1 MAVVQISRIQIR
13 RGQANTGSGLPQ
25 LASGEMA
32 WAVDTQELYIGNG
45 SVAEGSPGVG
55 NTKVLTQ
62 NDISASGNFLDL
74 LEYSYRLDEIQ
85 TGPTATSPVIRTIQQ
100 RLDDRVSA
108 TEFGVIGDG
117 VADDTAAL
125 QRAINQLFVN
135 PTAQSYGTST
145 DAIKTRITLEL
156 PAGKYK
162 LTATLY
168 IPSYAA
174 IVGAGKEKTILSS
187 SVAGTAIQFVHDGYP
202 AAWDNSALT
211 QPRHILL
218 RGISVLVNNADQNIL
233 QLNSVSESRFEN
245 LYLGGTYSG
254 TFNANSKAIA
264 MTAFSDVVNCYHN
277 VFKDIKIYGCSYAVF
292 ARDDISE
299 NVFLDCIIANVRQG
313 YVFGFGANGSSTGQR
328 FGPRNTRI
336 ERNAF
341 GGVRQHAVYV
351 NLGSN
356 NIIRN
361 SNVSDS
367 GANGG
372 NVTFTQYPQ
381 IYFNTT
387 GNSAVE
393 ITSSRPAT
401 LANANFTV
409 PYVPEVAFASTA
421 GGKYESYVNRRFTL
435 AYNGS
440 SATPA
445 FRLPLSTNVSGV
457 PTGSIVYIIDY
468 SYKSTNNAFTRRGTI
483 TVSVYLG
490 TAPTYTPFVQLSD
503 EYDFAGNDT
512 SEKSIKLSFSAAL
525 LDAVG
530 ATYIGSPGQIP
541 SSLSILYLN
550 SLSTGGG
557 DSGSFSYTYKAIL

>member
-45 SVAEGSPGVG
+45 SVAEGAPGVG

-62 NDISASGNFLDL
+62 NDINASGNFLDL

-85 TGPTATSPVIRTIQQ
+85 TGPSATSPVIRTIQQ

-108 TEFGVIGDG
+108 TEFGAVGDG
-117 VADDTAAL
+117 IADDTAAL

-135 PTAQSYGTST
+135 PTSPSYGSST
-145 DAIKTRITLEL
+145 DAIRTRIILEL

-202 AAWDNSALT
+202 TAWNNSALT

-218 RGISVLVNNADQNIL
+218 KGISVLVNNADQNIL

-254 TFNANSKAIA
+254 TFNANSKGIA
-264 MTAFSDVVNCYHN
+264 MTAFSDTVNCYHN
-277 VFKDIKIYGCSYAVF
+277 IFEDVKIYGCSYAVF
-292 ARDDISE
+292 ARDDVSE
-299 NVFLDCIIANVRQG
+299 NVFLDCIISNVRQG
-313 YVFGFGANGSSTGQR
+313 YVFGFGANGSSIGQR

-341 GGVRQHAVYV
+341 GSVRQHAMYV

-361 SNVSDS
+361 SNVTDS
-367 GANGG
+367 GADGG
-372 NVTFTQYPQ
+372 NVSFTKYPQ

-393 ITSSRPAT
+393 ITSSRPST
-401 LANANFTV
+401 LANANLTV
-409 PYVPEVAFASTA
+409 PYVPEVAFAATA

-435 AYNGS
+435 ANVTS
-440 SATPA
+440 STLA
-445 FRLPLSTNVSGV
+445 FRLPLSCTVDGV
-457 PTGSIVYIIDY
+457 PNGSVVYVIDY
-468 SYKSTNNAFTRRGTI
+468 SYKSTNNAFTRRGTM
-483 TVSVYLG
+483 TVSVNVG
-490 TAPTYTPFVQLSD
+490 TSPTYVPFVQLSD
-503 EYDFAGNDT
+503 DYDFAGNDT
-512 SEKSIKLSFSAAL
+512 SEKSIKLSFTAAF

-530 ATYIGSPGQIP
+530 AVYIATPGQVP
-541 SSLSILYLN
+541 SSLGIYYINALA
-550 SLSTGGG
+550 G

>member
-45 SVAEGSPGVG
+45 SVAEGAPGVG

-62 NDISASGNFLDL
+62 NDISAAGNFLDL

-100 RLDDRVSA
+100 RLDDRVSV
-108 TEFGVIGDG
+108 TEFGAVGDG
-117 VADDTAAL
+117 VVDDTAAI

-135 PTAQSYGTST
+135 PTSQSYGTSS

-156 PAGKYK
+156 PAGKYR
-162 LTATLY
+162 LTSTLY
-168 IPSYAA
+168 IPSYAS
-174 IVGAGKEKTILSS
+174 IVGAGKEKTFLSS

-202 AAWDNSALT
+202 TAWDNSALT

-218 RGISVLVNNADQNIL
+218 KGISVLVNNADQNIL

-245 LYLGGTYSG
+245 IYLGGTFNG
-254 TFNANSKAIA
+254 TFNANSKGIA
-264 MTAFSDVVNCYHN
+264 MTAFSDTVNCYHN

-299 NVFLDCIIANVRQG
+299 NVFEDCIISNVRQG
-313 YVFGFGANGSSTGQR
+313 YVFGFGANGSSIGQR

-341 GGVRQHAVYV
+341 GSVRQHAVYV
-351 NLGSN
+351 NLGSG
-356 NIIRN
+356 NIIKN
-361 SNVSDS
+361 SNVTDS

-372 NVTFTQYPQ
+372 NVSFTQYPQ
-381 IYFNTT
+381 IYFNTS

-393 ITSSRPAT
+393 ITSSRPTT
-401 LANANFTV
+401 LANANLTV
-409 PYVPEVAFASTA
+409 PYIPEIA
-421 GGKYESYVNRRFTL
+421 GLGKYESHVSRRFTL
-435 AYNGS
+435 ANVTS
-440 SATPA
+440 STLA
-445 FRLPLSTNVSGV
+445 FRLPLSATVAGV
-457 PTGSIVYIIDY
+457 PNGSLVYIIDY

-483 TVSVYLG
+483 TVSVNVG

-503 EYDFAGNDT
+503 DYDFAGNDT
-512 SEKSIKLSFSAAL
+512 SEKSIKLSFTAAF

-530 ATYIGSPGQIP
+530 ATYIASPGQVP
-541 SSLSILYLN
+541 SSLGIFYIN
-550 SLSTGGG
+550 ALSG

>member
-13 RGQANTGSGLPQ
+13 RGQANSGSGLPQ

-85 TGPTATSPVIRTIQQ
+85 TGPTATSPIIRTIQQ

-108 TEFGVIGDG
+108 IEFGAVGDG
-117 VADDTAAL
+117 VTDDTAAL
-125 QRAINQLFVN
+125 QRAIDQLFVN

-162 LTATLY
+162 ITSTLY
-168 IPSYAA
+168 IPSYAS
-174 IVGAGKEKTILSS
+174 IVGAGKEKTFLSS
-187 SVAGTAIQFVHDGYP
+187 SVVGTAIQFVHDGYP
-202 AAWDNSALT
+202 TAWNNSALT

-218 RGISVLVNNADQNIL
+218 KGISVLVNNADQNIL

-245 LYLGGTYSG
+245 LYLAGTYSG
-254 TFNANSKAIA
+254 TFNANSKGIA
-264 MTAFSDVVNCYHN
+264 MTAFSDTVNCYHN
-277 VFKDIKIYGCSYAVF
+277 IFKDVKIHGCSYAVF

-299 NVFLDCIIANVRQG
+299 NVFEDCIISNVRQG
-313 YVFGFGANGSSTGQR
+313 YVFGFGANGSSVGQR
-328 FGPRNTRI
+328 FGPRNNRI

-341 GGVRQHAVYV
+341 GSVRQHAVYI

-361 SNVSDS
+361 SNVTDS
-367 GANGG
+367 GADGG
-372 NVTFTQYPQ
+372 NVSFTQYPQ
-381 IYFNTT
+381 IYFNTI

-393 ITSSRPAT
+393 ITSSRPST
-401 LANANFTV
+401 LANANLTV
-409 PYVPEVAFASTA
+409 PYVPEVA
-421 GGKYESYVNRRFTL
+421 GLGKYESHVSRRFTL
-435 AYNGS
+435 ANVTS
-440 SATPA
+440 STLA
-445 FRLPLSTNVSGV
+445 FRLPLSTTVNGI
-457 PTGSIVYIIDY
+457 PGGSLVYIIDY

-483 TVSVYLG
+483 TVSVNVG
-490 TAPTYTPFVQLSD
+490 TAPTYTPFVQLTD
-503 EYDFAGNDT
+503 DYDFAGNDT
-512 SEKSIKLSFSAAL
+512 SEKSIKLSFTAAF

-530 ATYIGSPGQIP
+530 ATYIASPGQVP
-541 SSLSILYLN
+541 SSLGIFYIN
-550 SLSTGGG
+550 ALSG

>member
-45 SVAEGSPGVG
+45 SVAEGAPGVG

-62 NDISASGNFLDL
+62 NDINASGNFLDL

-100 RLDDRVSA
+100 RLDDRVSV
-108 TEFGVIGDG
+108 TEFGAIGDG

-135 PTAQSYGTST
+135 PTTQSYGTSN
-145 DAIKTRITLEL
+145 DAIRTRITLEL

-168 IPSYAA
+168 VPSYAA

-187 SVAGTAIQFVHDGYP
+187 SVAGPAIQFVHDGYP
-202 AAWDNSALT
+202 SAWNNSALT
-211 QPRHILL
+211 QPRHILFK
-218 RGISVLVNNADQNIL
+218 GISVIVSNADQNIL

-245 LYLGGTYSG
+245 LYLGGNYSG
-254 TFNANSKAIA
+254 TFNANSKGIA
-264 MTAFSDVVNCYHN
+264 MTAFSDTVNCYHN
-277 VFKDIKIYGCSYAVF
+277 IFKDIKIYGCSYAVF

-299 NVFLDCIIANVRQG
+299 NVFQDCIIGNVRQG

-341 GGVRQHAVYV
+341 GSVRQHAVYV

-361 SNVSDS
+361 SNVSDA

-372 NVTFTQYPQ
+372 NVTYTQYPQ
-381 IYFNTT
+381 IYFNTS

-401 LANANFTV
+401 LANANLTV
-409 PYVPEVAFASTA
+409 PYVPEVAIASTA
-421 GGKYESYVNRRFTL
+421 SGKYESYVNRRLTL
-435 AYNGS
+435 AYVTS
-440 SATPA
+440 STLA
-445 FRLPLSTNVSGV
+445 FRLPLSTTVDGV
-457 PTGSIVYIIDY
+457 PTGSIVYIVDY
-468 SYKSTNNAFTRRGTI
+468 SYRSSNNGFTRRGTM

-490 TAPTYTPFVQLSD
+490 TAPTYTPSVQLSD
-503 EYDFAGNDT
+503 EYDFAGTDT

-525 LDAVG
+525 LDATG
-530 ATYIGSPGQIP
+530 ATYIASPGQVP
-541 SSLSILYLN
+541 SSLGIFYLN
-550 SLSTGGG
+550 LLSTGGG
-557 DSGSFSYTYKAIL
+557 DSGAFSYTYKAIL

>member
-62 NDISASGNFLDL
+62 NDINASGNFLDL

-85 TGPTATSPVIRTIQQ
+85 TGPTATSPVVRTIQQ

-108 TEFGVIGDG
+108 TEFGVVGDG
-117 VADDTAAL
+117 IVDDTAAL

-135 PTAQSYGTST
+135 PTSPSYGSST
-145 DAIKTRITLEL
+145 DAIRTRIILEL

-168 IPSYAA
+168 IPSYAN

-202 AAWDNSALT
+202 TAWDNSALT

-218 RGISVLVNNADQNIL
+218 KGISVLVNNADRNIL

-254 TFNANSKAIA
+254 TFNANSIGIA
-264 MTAFSDVVNCYHN
+264 MTAFSDTVNCYHN
-277 VFKDIKIYGCSYAVF
+277 IFKDIKIYGCSYAVF
-292 ARDDISE
+292 SRDDINE
-299 NVFLDCIIANVRQG
+299 NVFEDCIISNVRQG
-313 YVFGFGANGSSTGQR
+313 YVFGFGANGSSIGQR

-336 ERNAF
+336 ERNVF
-341 GGVRQHAVYV
+341 GSVRQHAVYV
-351 NLGSN
+351 NLGSS

-361 SNVSDS
+361 SNVTDA
-367 GANGG
+367 GADGG
-372 NVTFTQYPQ
+372 NVSFTQYPQ

-393 ITSSRPAT
+393 ITSSRPSA
-401 LANANFTV
+401 LANANLTV
-409 PYVPEVAFASTA
+409 PYVPEVAFAATA

-435 AYNGS
+435 ANVTS
-440 SATPA
+440 STLA
-445 FRLPLSTNVSGV
+445 FRLPLSCTVAGV
-457 PTGSIVYIIDY
+457 PNGSVVYVIDY
-468 SYKSTNNAFTRRGTI
+468 SYKSTNNAFTRRGTM
-483 TVSVYLG
+483 TVSVNVG
-490 TAPTYTPFVQLSD
+490 TAPTYVPFVQLSD
-503 EYDFAGNDT
+503 DYDFAGNDT
-512 SEKSIKLSFSAAL
+512 SEKSIKLSFTAAF

-530 ATYIGSPGQIP
+530 AVYIATPGQVP
-541 SSLSILYLN
+541 SSLGIYYIN
-550 SLSTGGG
+550 SLAG